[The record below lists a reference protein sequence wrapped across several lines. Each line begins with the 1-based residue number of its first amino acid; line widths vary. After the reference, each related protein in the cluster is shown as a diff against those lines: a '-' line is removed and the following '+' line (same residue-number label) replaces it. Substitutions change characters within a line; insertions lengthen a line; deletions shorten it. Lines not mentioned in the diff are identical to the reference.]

1 MKQSTD
7 LVPALLQLF
16 KQQIAPLKVA
26 NPTEQQSRDAVAL
39 VGAYVPR
46 LQILDLSLSQ
56 GDALELLKQ
65 AYQSI

>member
-1 MKQSTD
+1 MKHSNE

-39 VGAYVPR
+39 VGAYVSR